1 MIPNVKKEMF
11 LALVPVLQRNRH
23 PRTFKMKSNLK
34 HSLFT
39 QILPWEKNCQERP
52 HLLSGRFTKVFYK
65 MTICFGRPLLSGSK
79 SGRLMQV

>member
-34 HSLFT
+34 QSSRMIPKRLQIFIHANITVGKNLPRTTTFT
-39 QILPWEKNCQERP
+39 
-52 HLLSGRFTKVFYK
+52 
-65 MTICFGRPLLSGSK
+65 
-79 SGRLMQV
+79 